1 MHAKRSDDPIT
12 PTQSRKARRFRA
24 ALIAVA
30 CWAVLAAAWSLTPRA
45 SGHGTHQQLGLP
57 GCGVLVRTGYP
68 CPSCGLT
75 TSIAAMT
82 RGRVAAAF
90 RAQPF
95 GVIAAPLILAL
106 GLAGTVETIAG
117 MPIIGIL
124 RPRLWWIWGGVL
136 AMLLGWG
143 VKLIIGW
150 AGGEFPIR

>member
-1 MHAKRSDDPIT
+1 
-12 PTQSRKARRFRA
+12 
-24 ALIAVA
+24 
-30 CWAVLAAAWSLTPRA
+30 
-45 SGHGTHQQLGLP
+45 
-57 GCGVLVRTGYP
+57 
-68 CPSCGLT
+68 
-75 TSIAAMT
+75 MT